1 MSAPAPSWADV
12 LALVAQLDASGL
24 ADAEIV
30 ADGVSV
36 RVSRT
41 VLERPAPGPAPIAPV
56 GPAPV
61 VPAPAVP
68 APGGSAAAE
77 PGAVT
82 GPVITAPVLGVV
94 YHRPAPDRP
103 PFVQVGD
110 VVTPETTVAV
120 IEVMKLMNPVRAGVR
135 GVVRQVC
142 VPDGATVEHGD
153 VLFLLEE
160 RPDDR
165 PEG

>member
-41 VLERPAPGPAPIAPV
+41 VLDRPAP